1 MRDVRNQ
8 MSANLVIIESPHKA
22 NTIKGFLGGG
32 YKVLASNGHVRD
44 LPKSTLGV
52 DIENGFQA
60 HYINIRGKGE
70 LIRELKKEVKAAD
83 RVYLAADPDREG
95 EAISWHLAVALDI
108 PADKIRRVTF
118 NELTKTA
125 VKNGFKTP
133 RAIDM
138 NLVNSQQA
146 RRILDRI
153 VGYKLSP
160 FLWKTVRSGL
170 SAGRVQSV
178 ATRIIVEREE
188 EIRAFNPEEYW
199 TVEAVLGK
207 GKRKFKAKYY
217 GDLTAQGHVERVEL
231 KNGEQAK
238 SVVDSVTGKP
248 FRVLSVKK
256 AVRQKNPAPPFTTST
271 LLQEASKKLG
281 FQSQRIMR
289 VAQELY
295 EGVNL
300 GSSGG
305 GVHGLITYMRTDSMR
320 VSQEAA
326 EAAKEYI
333 VGEFGEGYYPQTQR
347 TYKTDASA
355 QDAHEAIRPTDLK
368 LTPDSIKKQ
377 LTPDQYKLYKLIW
390 SRFVASQMA
399 SAELDTVTAE
409 LEAGG
414 RVFRSSGYTVRFN
427 GYLAVY
433 GDADDKD
440 EKEEGVSAGNKA
452 DQEETAQKAKLPEL
466 IEGEEIAAE
475 SINPE
480 QHFTEPPPRFTEGS
494 LIKFL
499 KDKGI
504 GRPSTYTPIITTIIE
519 RGYVKREGKALV
531 PTPLGELTTKIM
543 VESFPDIVDY
553 EFTAQMEE
561 QLDSIENG
569 NLGIYDVLSEF
580 YTGFEQSLT
589 KAEQTV
595 SKENISLPVE
605 ETDIICEKCGSR
617 MIVKNG
623 RYGKFAA
630 CPNYPEC
637 KNTKPLDKNGNLAEK
652 SRETAEP
659 TDEVCEKCGAP
670 MVKRHGRYGEFLAC
684 SRFPECKNTKQIV
697 QGIGV
702 KCPKCGGEIIRR
714 FGKNRS
720 VFFSCEK
727 YPECDFVSW
736 DQPTNEKCPNCG
748 KQLYIKKGKRQLVCK
763 EKACGYKR
771 DLPEDENTEN
781 QPGSDN
787 DISRAAGEDD

>member
-1 MRDVRNQ
+1 

-22 NTIKGFLGGG
+22 NTIKGFLGSS

-52 DIENGFQA
+52 DIENGFA
-60 HYINIRGKGE
+60 PRYINIRGKGE
-70 LIRELKKEVKAAD
+70 LIRELKKEVKAAE

-108 PADKIRRVTF
+108 PEEKIRRVTF

-125 VKNGFKTP
+125 VRNGFKSP
-133 RAIDM
+133 RPIDM

-160 FLWKTVRSGL
+160 FLWKKVRSGL

-188 EIRAFNPEEYW
+188 EIRAFVPEEYW

-207 GKRKFKAKYY
+207 GKKKFRAKYY
-217 GDLTAQGHVERVEL
+217 GDLNERGQIDRVEL
-231 KNGEQAK
+231 KNGEQAHA
-238 SVVDSVTGKP
+238 VVDSVTGKP

-256 AVRQKNPAPPFTTST
+256 AVRQKNPAPPFITST
-271 LLQEASKKLG
+271 LLQEASRKLG

-300 GSSGG
+300 GSAGG
-305 GVHGLITYMRTDSMR
+305 GVHGLITYMRTDSLR
-320 VSQEAA
+320 VSSEAA

-333 VGEFGEGYYPQTQR
+333 IEEFGEKYYPQTPR
-347 TYKTDASA
+347 SYKTDASA

-368 LTPDSIKKQ
+368 LTPDSIKKL

-409 LEAGG
+409 LETGG
-414 RVFRSSGYTVRFN
+414 RVFRASGYTVRFN

-440 EKEEGVSAGNKA
+440 EKDNGAADRKA
-452 DQEETAQKAKLPEL
+452 EQSEAVHKTKLPEL
-466 IEGEEIAAE
+466 VEGEELAAE
-475 SINPE
+475 SVSPE

-519 RGYVKREGKALV
+519 RGYVKREGKTLV
-531 PTPLGELTTKIM
+531 PTPLGEITTKIM
-543 VESFPDIVDY
+543 VESFTDIVDY

-561 QLDSIENG
+561 QLDNIENG
-569 NLGIYDVLSEF
+569 KLSMLDVLSEF
-580 YTGFEQSLT
+580 YTGFEASLI

-595 SKENISLPVE
+595 SREDINLPVE
-605 ETDIICEKCGSR
+605 ETDLECEKCGSR

-637 KNTKPLDKNGNLAEK
+637 KNTKPLDKNGNPTEK
-652 SRETAEP
+652 SRDTAEP
-659 TDEVCEKCGAP
+659 TDEVCDKCGAQ

-684 SRFPECKNTKQIV
+684 SRFPDCKNTKQILHE
-697 QGIGV
+697 IGV
-702 KCPKCGGEIIRR
+702 KCPKCGKELVRR
-714 FGKNRS
+714 YGRNRS
-720 VFFSCEK
+720 VFYSCMG
-727 YPECDFVSW
+727 YPDCDFVSW
-736 DQPTNEKCPNCG
+736 DQPTNETCPNCG
-748 KQLYIKKGKRQLVCK
+748 KPLYIKKGKRQIVCK
-763 EKACGYKR
+763 EKSCGYKR
-771 DLPEDENTEN
+771 DLPEEDENGTSEAGSKTE
-781 QPGSDN
+781 SD
-787 DISRAAGEDD
+787 RAAGEDV